1 MIKQIMVLRADDL
14 YSREGIENFVDRV
27 TDKINE
33 LVEVGFKFLDVKYT
47 DEGDAAVSIMKG

>member
-1 MIKQIMVLRADDL
+1 MIKQIVVLRVDDL
-14 YSREGIENFVDRV
+14 YSREGIESFVNRV

-47 DEGDAAVSIMKG
+47 DEGDAAVIIMKG

>member
-1 MIKQIMVLRADDL
+1 MIKQIVVLRVDDL

-47 DEGDAAVSIMKG
+47 DEGDAAVIIMKG

>member
-1 MIKQIMVLRADDL
+1 MIKQIVVLRAEDL
-14 YSREGIENFVDRV
+14 YSREGVENFVDRV

-47 DEGDAAVSIMKG
+47 DEGDAAVIIMKG

>member
-1 MIKQIMVLRADDL
+1 MIKQIVVLRADDL

-47 DEGDAAVSIMKG
+47 DEGDAAVIIMKG

>member
-1 MIKQIMVLRADDL
+1 MIKQIVVLRAEDL

-33 LVEVGFKFLDVKYT
+33 LVEVGFKFLDVKYA
-47 DEGDAAVSIMKG
+47 DEGDAAVIIMKG

>member
-1 MIKQIMVLRADDL
+1 MIKQIVVLRAEDL

-47 DEGDAAVSIMKG
+47 DEGDAAVIIMKG

>member
-1 MIKQIMVLRADDL
+1 MIKQIVVLRAEDL

-47 DEGDAAVSIMKG
+47 DEGDAAVIIVKG